1 MLPNVEDLNADQHK
15 ERLELVVEGTRLGMW
30 DWNPVTGDV
39 IFDERWAEML
49 GYDLAEIEQS
59 VSSWERLV
67 HPDDIAKAYADL
79 QAHMNGETEFY
90 ENVHRMKHRDGHW
103 IYILDRG
110 RVAEWDDEGNAIR
123 FTGTHTDITREKEA
137 ELKALAAVKA
147 KSLFLANMS
156 HEIRTPLNGMLG
168 LLQLLQETSLNTKQ
182 EEWVDVIMACGEG
195 LLAVI
200 NDILDL
206 SKIESGKITI
216 EPVQADIRKAF
227 KLVYDLFQEKAQSK
241 HLDYTLNIDE
251 QLPEILLVDIQRV
264 KQVLLNLVSNAIKF
278 TDEGSVTISVK
289 GQPLEGDLVE
299 LIISVQDTG
308 KGIANSDVIWE
319 QFAQEDNSIERE
331 FGGTGL
337 GLSISKSLVL
347 MMGGSIELMSEVG
360 VGSTFQLNIP
370 CERVDLCAHSKK
382 YSIDKKSL
390 VPCNILVAEDNSVNQ
405 LVIHQ
410 VLLNLGMRPKIVS
423 DGKAAVEACKREE
436 FELIFMDLHMPKLNG
451 IEAAQMIHSD
461 SSVKGNPTIVALSAD
476 AMSGSKE
483 ACLDA
488 GMVDFV
494 YKPFKI
500 EEIVE
505 VIANVTES
513 RYSFLKGAPFRGG
526 SDIGAL

>member
-1 MLPNVEDLNADQHK
+1 MMLLKVEDLDPDQQK

-39 IFDERWAEML
+39 IFDERWAGML

-59 VSSWERLV
+59 ITSWERLV
-67 HPDDIAKAYADL
+67 HPDDLADAYADI
-79 QAHMNGETEFY
+79 QAHMNGETEYY
-90 ENVHRMKHRDGHW
+90 ENIHRMKHRDGHW

-110 RVAEWDDEGNAIR
+110 RIAEWDEQGNAIR

-168 LLQLLQETSLNTKQ
+168 LLQLLQETSLNTQQ
-182 EEWVDVIMACGEG
+182 EEWIDVIMACGEG

-206 SKIESGKITI
+206 SKIEAGKITI

-241 HLDYTLNIDE
+241 RLEYKLNIDE
-251 QLPEILLVDIQRV
+251 QLPELLLIDIQRI

-278 TDEGSVTISVK
+278 TDRGSVTISVE
-289 GQPLEGDLVE
+289 GRPLGADQIE
-299 LIISVQDTG
+299 LIVSVQDTG
-308 KGIANSDVIWE
+308 KGIANTDVIWD
-319 QFAQEDNSIERE
+319 QFTQEDNSIERE

-337 GLSISKSLVL
+337 GLSISKSLL
-347 MMGGSIELMSEVG
+347 SMMDGSLDLMSEVG
-360 VGSTFQLNIP
+360 VGSTFQLCIP
-370 CERVDLCAHSKK
+370 CQRVDLSFHSRR

-390 VPCNILVAEDNSVNQ
+390 VPCKILVAEDNSVNQ

-410 VLLNLGMRPKIVS
+410 VLLNLGMRPTIVS
-423 DGKAAVEACKREE
+423 DGEAAVEACKREE
-436 FELIFMDLHMPKLNG
+436 YELIFMDLHMPKLNG
-451 IEAAQMIHSD
+451 IEATRKIHSE
-461 SSVKGNPTIVALSAD
+461 SSIKGNPIIVALSAD

-483 ACLDA
+483 ACIEA

-500 EEIVE
+500 DEIIE
-505 VIANVTES
+505 VIANVTET
-513 RYSFLKGAPFRGG
+513 RA
-526 SDIGAL
+526 IMAEEM

>member
-1 MLPNVEDLNADQHK
+1 MLLNVEELGPDQQR

-30 DWNPVTGDV
+30 DWNPMTGDV
-39 IFDERWAEML
+39 IFDERWASML
-49 GYDLAEIEQS
+49 GYDLADIEQT

-67 HPDDIAKAYADL
+67 HPDDLASAFADI

-103 IYILDRG
+103 VYILDRG
-110 RVAEWDDEGNAIR
+110 RVVERNAEGQAVR

-168 LLQLLQETSLNTKQ
+168 LLQLLQQTPLNEQQ
-182 EEWVDVIMACGEG
+182 EEWTEVIMACGEG

-216 EPVQADIRKAF
+216 EPVQADVRKAIQ
-227 KLVYDLFQEKAQSK
+227 LVYDLFQEKAQSK
-241 HLDYTLNIDE
+241 EIHYHLDIDE
-251 QLPEILLVDIQRV
+251 DVPALLILDVQRI

-278 TDEGSVTISVK
+278 TDKGTVTIGVK
-289 GQPLEGDLVE
+289 TRPLAGEQVE
-299 LIISVQDTG
+299 LVIEVHDTG
-308 KGIANSDVIWE
+308 KGIANTDVIWD

-337 GLSISKSLVL
+337 GLSICKNLLSLMDGRIDVQSKVD
-347 MMGGSIELMSEVG
+347 
-360 VGSTFQLNIP
+360 VGSVFTMRVP
-370 CERVDLCAHSKK
+370 CTPVAMDVDDPMHVNEKPV
-382 YSIDKKSL
+382 L

-405 LVIHQ
+405 LVIRQ
-410 VLLNLGMRPKIVS
+410 VLLNLGMSPTVVA
-423 DGKAAVEACKREE
+423 DGEAAVEACRKDEYDMV
-436 FELIFMDLHMPKLNG
+436 FMDLHMPKLNG
-451 IEAAQMIHSD
+451 IEAARLIQTDPAIQ
-461 SSVKGNPTIVALSAD
+461 GAPAIVALSAD
-476 AMSGSKE
+476 AMTGSKE
-483 ACLDA
+483 ACLEA
-488 GMVDFV
+488 GMAGFV

-500 EEIVE
+500 DEIIE
-505 VIANVTES
+505 VISNVTEQQG
-513 RYSFLKGAPFRGG
+513 LQVQTV
-526 SDIGAL
+526 